1 MRGTTRLHA
10 AKNAVLPILAAS
22 IMTEGGVKLT
32 DCPKLD
38 DIRNMRLIL
47 EALGCETVV
56 NGRDI
61 YINSDSAD
69 IWAVPPELSVRLR
82 SSIFMMGPL
91 IARFRRA
98 NVAYPGGC
106 DIGQRPIDLHLKG
119 LRALG
124 VKIRER
130 GGQIELDGEKLTGGE
145 VLLDFPSVGATENIM
160 MAAALADG
168 RSIILNAAREPEI
181 VDLARFIN
189 KAGGNVRGAGEGRIV
204 IEGVKRLSG
213 CEYAPVKDRIVAGT
227 LLVAAAITG
236 GSVTVEN
243 ANMHDMF
250 AVTEKLRECGCDI
263 AETQSGLTLAVNR
276 RLKSVSVAT
285 QPYPGFP
292 TDMQAQFMAL
302 MCACDG
308 AGVIVENVFENRFA
322 HAMELKRMGAD
333 ITVYGRTAVIG
344 SKRPV
349 GAKVSACDLRAG
361 AALTLAGLA
370 AEGVTEV
377 RDIHYIDRGYEA
389 LETSLS
395 ALGADIERT
404 KATLEER

>member
-32 DCPKLD
+32 DCPKLE

-47 EALGCETVV
+47 EALGCETVE

-61 YINSDSAD
+61 YINSASAD
-69 IWAVPPELSVRLR
+69 VWAVPPELSVRLR

-124 VKIRER
+124 VKICER
-130 GGQIELDGEKLTGGE
+130 GGQIELDGENLTGGE

-189 KAGGNVRGAGEGRIV
+189 KAGGKVQGAGEGRIV
-204 IEGVKRLSG
+204 IDGVKRLNG
-213 CEYAPVKDRIVAGT
+213 CEYSPVKDRIVAGT

-236 GSVTVEN
+236 GSVIVEN

-263 AETQSGLTLAVNR
+263 AETKSGLELEVNK
-276 RLKSVSVAT
+276 RLKSVRVAT

-302 MCACDG
+302 MCVCEG

-344 SKRPV
+344 SKMPV

-370 AEGVTEV
+370 ADGITEV

-389 LETSLS
+389 LETQLM
-395 ALGADIERT
+395 ALGADIVRT